1 MLLVFSGGSMHVLL
15 AGNNGMLYVWDALS
29 RIAAEIDSCLNLS
42 CVGLVE
48 LPVEVS
54 RMKKWRNK
62 K

>member
-1 MLLVFSGGSMHVLL
+1 MHVLL
-15 AGNNGMLYVWDALS
+15 AGNNGMMYVWDALS
-29 RIAAEIDSCLNLS
+29 RIAAEVDNCLNLS

-54 RMKKWRNK
+54 RMEKWRIK